1 MTGGLPPATVAER
14 VLEAIRDERF
24 YIFPHPE
31 ILAAVRGRMLNIL
44 AQQNPTLEVPED
56 LQMGLV
62 VEAVRRE

>member
-1 MTGGLPPATVAER
+1 LPEANALTAER

>member
-1 MTGGLPPATVAER
+1 
-14 VLEAIRDERF
+14 
-24 YIFPHPE
+24 
-31 ILAAVRGRMLNIL
+31 MLNIL